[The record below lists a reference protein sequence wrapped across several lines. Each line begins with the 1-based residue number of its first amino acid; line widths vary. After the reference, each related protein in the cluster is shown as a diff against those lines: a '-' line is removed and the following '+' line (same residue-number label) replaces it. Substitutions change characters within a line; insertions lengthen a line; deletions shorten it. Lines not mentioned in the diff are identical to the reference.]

1 MFRDVAD
8 FALQAD
14 RLLTGTRMQK
24 RVDTVTSSAAGTIR
38 IGVSGWRYPPWR
50 GAFYPKG
57 LPQRREL
64 EYASRRFSS
73 IELNGSFY
81 SLQRPESYARWYAET
96 PSDFVFSVKG
106 PRFITHLRRLSK
118 VEKPLANFLAS
129 GVANLREKLGP
140 ILWQLPRAL
149 PYDPDLLD
157 AFLSLLPRDT
167 DARRVMA
174 AVDPAKDV
182 DGFHP
187 MNVGH
192 LWRGEP
198 GLVPCTPQG
207 VLMLLAF
214 GPSRP
219 LRHALEVRHES
230 FVDPSFIDLLRKHAI
245 AFVIADT
252 AHKWPEYEDV
262 TADFVYIRL
271 HGGEE
276 LYVSGYSDDALGR
289 WGRRIRQ
296 WCRGK
301 EPGDARRIS
310 PERAGSGTTRDV
322 FCYFD
327 NTAKDEAPRNAIELS
342 DKLGVTPAR
351 GADWNDAESARRLRR

>member
-24 RVDTVTSSAAGTIR
+24 RVDNVTSSAAGSIR
-38 IGVSGWRYPPWR
+38 IGVSGWRYPSWR

-106 PRFITHLRRLSK
+106 PRFITHLLRLSK

-157 AFLSLLPRDT
+157 AFLSLLPHDT
-167 DARRVMA
+167 DAAAAIARRHDDKVTGRA
-174 AVDPAKDV
+174 
-182 DGFHP
+182 
-187 MNVGH
+187 
-192 LWRGEP
+192 R
-198 GLVPCTPQG
+198 
-207 VLMLLAF
+207 LAF
-214 GPSRP
+214 GPSCP

-262 TADFVYIRL
+262 TADFVYVRL

-276 LYVSGYSDDALGR
+276 LYVSGYSDDALAR
-289 WGRRIRQ
+289 WSRRIRQ

-301 EPGDARRIS
+301 EPGDSRRIS
-310 PERAGSGTTRDV
+310 PERACSGTTRDV

-342 DKLGVTPAR
+342 DKLGVTLGR
-351 GADWNDAESARRLRR
+351 GADWSDAESARRLRR